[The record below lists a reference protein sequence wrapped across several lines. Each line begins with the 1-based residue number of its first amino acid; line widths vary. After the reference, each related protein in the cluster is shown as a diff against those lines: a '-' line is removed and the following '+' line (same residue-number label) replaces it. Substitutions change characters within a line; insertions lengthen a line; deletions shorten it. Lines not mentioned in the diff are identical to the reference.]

1 MAGQI
6 SPTRTA
12 LLASKAQ
19 LKLATNGAEL
29 LKRKRDALIGEF
41 FALVRD
47 ALAAREELAGVSR
60 GAYTS
65 LFSAKSWDTPE
76 AVESLSL
83 AQPGTLSVNMQI
95 ESVYG
100 VKVPRIELPESKGA
114 VTFSP
119 INVGTRTIQAATDF
133 QGVMQ
138 ALIKVAATETKLRR
152 IGEEI
157 KKTSRRVNALEQV
170 VVPGIQDDIR
180 FIRGVLDQREREESF
195 RLKKIK
201 AKLEREAEEAAAQ
214 SGAQGGSY
222 AGTAAD

>member
-6 SPTRTA
+6 SPTRSA
-12 LLASKAQ
+12 LLASKAS
-19 LKLATNGAEL
+19 LKTASGGADL

-47 ALAAREELAGVSR
+47 ALAAREQLAGVSK

-65 LFSAKSWDTPE
+65 LFGAKAWDSPE

-83 AQPGTLSVNMQI
+83 AGTGDYAIDMQI
-95 ESVYG
+95 ESIYG
-100 VKVPRIELPESKGA
+100 VKVPRINIPERPQQ
-114 VTFSP
+114 VNFSP
-119 INVGTRTIQAATDF
+119 INVGARTIQAASDF
-133 QGVMQ
+133 GGVLE
-138 ALIKVAATETKLRR
+138 AIVKVAATETKLRR

-170 VVPGIQDDIR
+170 VIPGIQDDIR

-201 AKLEREAEEAAAQ
+201 AKLEREKEEADKAP
-214 SGAQGGSY
+214 QGGQH
-222 AGTAAD
+222 GTAAD

>member
-12 LLASKAQ
+12 LLGAKAQ

-41 FALVRD
+41 FALVKD
-47 ALAAREELAGVSR
+47 ALAAREELSGVSK

-65 LFSAKSWDTPE
+65 LFSAKAWDSPE

-83 AQPGTLSVNMQI
+83 AQSGELSVNMQV
-95 ESVYG
+95 ENLYG
-100 VKVPRIELPESKGA
+100 VKVPRIELPEAGGG

-119 INVGTRTIQAATDF
+119 ITVGTRTIQAAADF
-133 QGVMQ
+133 QKVMQ

-201 AKLEREAEEAAAQ
+201 AKLEKDAKQENAQ
-214 SGAQGGSY
+214 AGSM
-222 AGTAAD
+222 AGAAD

>member
-47 ALAAREELAGVSR
+47 ALSAREDLASVSR
-60 GAYTS
+60 GAYVS
-65 LFSAKSWDTPE
+65 LFSAKSWDSPE

-83 AQPGTLSVNMQI
+83 ARPGELAVNMQI

-100 VKVPRIELPESKGA
+100 VKVPRIVLPEAKNEA
-114 VTFSP
+114 TFSP
-119 INVGTRTIQAATDF
+119 ITVGPRTIQAATDF
-133 QGVMQ
+133 QKVMQ
-138 ALIKVAATETKLRR
+138 AIIRVAATETKLRR

-157 KKTSRRVNALEQV
+157 KKTSRRVNALEQI

-201 AKLEREAEEAAAQ
+201 AKLEREAEETARQ
-214 SGAQGGSY
+214 NAQGGQH
-222 AGTAAD
+222 GTAAD

>member
-47 ALAAREELAGVSR
+47 ALSAREELTRVTK

-65 LFSAKSWDTPE
+65 LFSAKAWDTPE

-83 AQPGTLSVNMQI
+83 ASTGEMNVHMQI
-95 ESVYG
+95 QSVYG
-100 VKVPRIELPESKGA
+100 VKVPRINLPEAKNSA
-114 VTFSP
+114 NFSP
-119 INVGTRTIQAATDF
+119 ITVGPRTIQAAEDF

-138 ALIKVAATETKLRR
+138 AIIRVAATETKLRR

-201 AKLEREAEEAAAQ
+201 AKLEREAEEAATIGVQA
-214 SGAQGGSY
+214 GSY
-222 AGTAAD
+222 ANTAAD

>member
-83 AQPGTLSVNMQI
+83 AQPGGLMVNMQI

-100 VKVPRIELPESKGA
+100 VKVPRIELPEAKA
-114 VTFSP
+114 ATNFSP

-201 AKLEREAEEAAAQ
+201 AKLERDAEVAKQLA
-214 SGAQGGSY
+214 AQGGSY

>member
-83 AQPGTLSVNMQI
+83 AQPGGLMVNMQI

-100 VKVPRIELPESKGA
+100 VKVPRIELPEAKA
-114 VTFSP
+114 ATNFSP

-157 KKTSRRVNALEQV
+157 KKTSRRVNALEQIV
-170 VVPGIQDDIR
+170 IPTINGQIKGIAD
-180 FIRGVLDQREREESF
+180 VLDQRALEEVTT
-195 RLKKIK
+195 LKRIK
-201 AKLEREAEEAAAQ
+201 AKIDMREAEE
-214 SGAQGGSY
+214 SGGPISPRLE
-222 AGTAAD
+222 AGAGL